1 MEKKLEHSW
10 MLIPIYVSG
19 ANSGMRKQKIV
30 EELNRNGIETRPVL
44 TGNFLS
50 QPAIKRITRYSI
62 DSENFKVAQDITEN
76 AFLVGSHH
84 DLSEEQIQFLC
95 EKLKVA
101 SQIK

>member
-1 MEKKLEHSW
+1 
-10 MLIPIYVSG
+10 
-19 ANSGMRKQKIV
+19 
-30 EELNRNGIETRPVL
+30 
-44 TGNFLS
+44 LS